1 MSWWTSQR
9 VGTYV
14 TSSFGGARDL
24 VGGTRP
30 SADDSYS
37 TFDEG
42 GISSPRNVNYQYSP
56 VWARTGAIAF
66 PCKFPCKEERK
77 A

>member
-1 MSWWTSQR
+1 VSWWTSQC

-14 TSSFGGARDL
+14 TSSFGGARDM

-30 SADDSYS
+30 AADELILDLRR
-37 TFDEG
+37 G
-42 GISSPRNVNYQYSP
+42 GITSPRNVNYRYSP

-66 PCKFPCKEERK
+66 PCKEERK